1 MDEKFQHCCKSYF
14 FLYLR
19 PVKRNNTILQK
30 LLAFLL
36 LMVFLF
42 IHVAKA
48 VHRHERAATG
58 FSFELKVQKSGDC
71 AVCDYHLTKDADLQ
85 TANIESAQ
93 DVLSASCNIVC
104 YQSRLTSS
112 IGLSY
117 SDRGPPALV

>member
-1 MDEKFQHCCKSYF
+1 
-14 FLYLR
+14 
-19 PVKRNNTILQK
+19 VKRNYTILQK

-48 VHRHERAATG
+48 VHRHEPTTTG
-58 FSFELKVQKSGDC
+58 FSFELKVQKSSDC
-71 AVCDYHLTKDADLQ
+71 AICDYHLAKDADLH
-85 TANIESAQ
+85 TATIEPTQ
-93 DVLSASCNIVC
+93 NVLSAYCNMVA

-117 SDRGPPALV
+117 SDRGPPALT